1 LKLHFEDDNIVSKN
15 QSDNSSKQFI
25 EVCSGAGGLST
36 GFIANN
42 FKPKLLNDNDKY
54 CVETLKLN
62 HPNIPIHFGDMR
74 SIDLK
79 EYSDTDID
87 VLIGGIPC
95 QPFSQIGKRNGLS
108 DVNGEIIF
116 HFIQMTD
123 VLKPKVFVVENV
135 TGLLT
140 LNNGEVLRFI
150 LKKFDNLKS
159 YKIHVKVLNANDY
172 GVPQNRKRLFII
184 GVKNTVN
191 KVFKFPEEH
200 DYKPVLRDALT
211 NCRESD
217 GRVYDKET
225 RKLFELIPEGGC

>member
-1 LKLHFEDDNIVSKN
+1 
-15 QSDNSSKQFI
+15 
-25 EVCSGAGGLST
+25 
-36 GFIANN
+36 
-42 FKPKLLNDNDKY
+42 
-54 CVETLKLN
+54 VETLKLN
-62 HPNIPIHFGDMR
+62 HPNIPVHFGDMR

-79 EYSDTDID
+79 EYSDMDID
-87 VLIGGIPC
+87 VLIGGIPY
-95 QPFSQIGKRNGLS
+95 QPFSQIGKRDGLS
-108 DVNGEIIF
+108 NINGEIVF
-116 HFIQMTD
+116 HFIQMTN

-150 LKKFDNLKS
+150 LKKFDDLRS
-159 YKIHVKVLNANDY
+159 YKMYVKVLNANDY
-172 GVPQNRKRLFII
+172 SVPQNRKRLFII

-225 RKLFELIPEGGC
+225 RELFELIPEGGC